1 MGDARHW
8 EVVKMKSVVT
18 IKGKPVIEIYESFD
32 GSYWFVTEKAWKQD
46 SLIGRKVY
54 KQDQILY
61 GYVRLSSCPD
71 CAEFGYFSETELMR
85 LGWRVW
91 KVEKRNWAVCPC
103 VEVEEV
109 PEDLSGVV
117 AESCET
123 CVSQPASSAA
133 STEEGETWET

>member
-1 MGDARHW
+1 
-8 EVVKMKSVVT
+8 MKSVVT
-18 IKGKPVIEIYESFD
+18 IKGQPIIEVYESFD

-46 SLIGRKVY
+46 SLLGRKVY

-91 KVEKRNWAVCPC
+91 KVERKNWAVCPG

-109 PEDLSGVV
+109 SEEQGRAGVE
-117 AESCET
+117 AEGCKT
-123 CVSQPASSAA
+123 RVPQPAWSSAVQ
-133 STEEGETWET
+133 EGGKWGA